1 MRDYATAAGALAFI
15 IGILMIGFSGDQK
28 RNLRA
33 HVRALLFSLG
43 AVLMLAGFGAEAA
56 GVVSNMGG
64 SSSASSGGSGGAA
77 AG

>member
-15 IGILMIGFSGDQK
+15 IGILMIGISGNQK
-28 RNLRA
+28 SKFRS
-33 HVRALLFSLG
+33 HVKALLFSLG

-64 SSSASSGGSGGAA
+64 SSSASSGGSGSS